1 MRCQKAS
8 RLAVVSLGG
17 LVYTQLTMERKTEIW
32 FIAIFAI
39 VVVLAV
45 VGAAFLSSSVAPNS
59 NFKATVVPAITSA
72 DHARGNLSAKVS
84 LIEYGDFQCPACGQ
98 YEPIVEQLTKDYGDR
113 VEFVFRNFPLYQ
125 IHQDAMISAQA
136 AEAAALQNKYW
147 EMHDLLYTNQVTWSA
162 EPASSVVAKYF
173 DGYAQSLGLDVAK
186 FNVDVNSDAVK
197 ARVQKD
203 LDSGNAAQVDHTPT
217 FFINLTQIPNP
228 SNDANFK
235 AVLDAAL
242 AGQAIATSTAQ

>member
-1 MRCQKAS
+1 
-8 RLAVVSLGG
+8 
-17 LVYTQLTMERKTEIW
+17 MERKTEVW

-39 VVVLAV
+39 IVVLAV
-45 VGAAFLSSSVAPNS
+45 VGAAFLSSSTAPNS
-59 NFKATVVPAITSA
+59 NFKATTVPALTAA
-72 DHARGNLSAKVS
+72 DHERGNTTNPKLN

-98 YEPIVEQLTKDYGDR
+98 YEPIVEQLTKEYGDR

-162 EPASSVVAKYF
+162 EPAATVVAKYF

-186 FNVDVNSDAVK
+186 FDTDINSQAVRT
-197 ARVQKD
+197 RVQRD
-203 LDSGNAAQVDHTPT
+203 IDSGNAAQVDHTPT
-217 FFINLTQIPNP
+217 FFIDLTQIQNP
-228 SNDANFK
+228 SSYANFK
-235 AVLDAAL
+235 TVLDSAL
-242 AGQAIATSTAQ
+242 AAQTVATSTSQQ